1 MKVTFELPDEQ
12 TDKLVIATLK
22 EAYESCVTTLMQ
34 QSRQM
39 FDPIE
44 DVIRRQAAL
53 SEVLSYYMLTPDYS
67 DYIRQWNTKLMEST
81 FEKEAEEE
89 KEAD

>member
-67 DYIRQWNTKLMEST
+67 NYIRLWNTKLMENT

>member
-1 MKVTFELPDEQ
+1 MKVTFELPEEQ

-53 SEVLSYYMLTPDYS
+53 SEVLSYFMLGPDYS
-67 DYIRQWNTKLMEST
+67 NYIRQWNSKLMEST
-81 FEKEAEEE
+81 FEKETEEE

>member
-1 MKVTFELPDEQ
+1 MKVTFELPEEQ
-12 TDKLVIATLK
+12 TEKLVIATLK

-39 FDPIE
+39 FDPVE

-53 SEVLSYYMLTPDYS
+53 SEVLSYFMLGPDYS
-67 DYIRQWNTKLMEST
+67 NYIRQWNTKLMEST

>member
-1 MKVTFELPDEQ
+1 MKVTFELPEEQ

-39 FDPIE
+39 FDPVE

-53 SEVLSYYMLTPDYS
+53 SEVLSYFMLGPDYS
-67 DYIRQWNTKLMEST
+67 NYIRQWNTKLMEST

>member
-39 FDPIE
+39 FDPVE

-53 SEVLSYYMLTPDYS
+53 SEVLSYFMLGPDYS
-67 DYIRQWNTKLMEST
+67 NYIRQWNTKLMEST
-81 FEKEAEEE
+81 FENESKEE

>member
-1 MKVTFELPDEQ
+1 MKVSFELPDEQ
-12 TDKLVIATLK
+12 TDQLVIAALK
-22 EAYESCVTTLMQ
+22 DVYESCVTTLMQ

-39 FDPIE
+39 FDPVE

-53 SEVLSYYMLTPDYS
+53 SEVLSYYMLGPDYS
-67 DYIRQWNTKLMEST
+67 NYIRLWNTKLMENT

>member
-22 EAYESCVTTLMQ
+22 DAYESCMTTLMQ
-34 QSRQM
+34 QTRQM
-39 FDPIE
+39 FDPVE

-53 SEVLSYYMLTPDYS
+53 SEVLSYYMLSPDYTN
-67 DYIRQWNTKLMEST
+67 YIRQWNTKLMEST
-81 FEKEAEEE
+81 FEKEVEEE
-89 KEAD
+89 KEK

>member
-12 TDKLVIATLK
+12 TDKLVVATLK

-39 FDPIE
+39 FDPVE

-53 SEVLSYYMLTPDYS
+53 SEVLSYFMLGPDYS
-67 DYIRQWNTKLMEST
+67 NYIRQWNTKLMEST
-81 FEKEAEEE
+81 FENESKEE
-89 KEAD
+89 KEEG

>member
-12 TDKLVIATLK
+12 TDKLVVATLK

-39 FDPIE
+39 FDPVE

-53 SEVLSYYMLTPDYS
+53 SEVLSYFMLGPDYS
-67 DYIRQWNTKLMEST
+67 NYIRQWNTKLMEST

>member
-67 DYIRQWNTKLMEST
+67 NYIRQWNTKLMEST

>member
-12 TDKLVIATLK
+12 TDKLVVATLK

-39 FDPIE
+39 FDPVE

-53 SEVLSYYMLTPDYS
+53 SEVLSYFMLGPDYS
-67 DYIRQWNTKLMEST
+67 NYIRQWNTKLMEST
-81 FEKEAEEE
+81 FENETKEE
-89 KEAD
+89 KEED

>member
-39 FDPIE
+39 FDPVE

-53 SEVLSYYMLTPDYS
+53 SEVLSYFMLGPDYS
-67 DYIRQWNTKLMEST
+67 NYIRQWNTKLMEST

>member
-67 DYIRQWNTKLMEST
+67 NYIRLWNTKLMEST

>member
-39 FDPIE
+39 FDPVE

-53 SEVLSYYMLTPDYS
+53 SEVLSYFMLGPDYS
-67 DYIRQWNTKLMEST
+67 NYIRQWNTKLMEST
-81 FEKEAEEE
+81 FENESKEE
-89 KEAD
+89 KEEG

>member
-12 TDKLVIATLK
+12 TEKLVIATLK

-39 FDPIE
+39 FDPVE

-53 SEVLSYYMLTPDYS
+53 SEVLSYFMLGPDYS
-67 DYIRQWNTKLMEST
+67 NYIRQWNTKLMEST

>member
-1 MKVTFELPDEQ
+1 MKVTFELPEEQ
-12 TDKLVIATLK
+12 TDKLVVATLK

-39 FDPIE
+39 FDPVE

-53 SEVLSYYMLTPDYS
+53 SEVLSYFMLGPDYS
-67 DYIRQWNTKLMEST
+67 NYIRQWNTKLMEST
-81 FEKEAEEE
+81 FENETEEE

>member
-1 MKVTFELPDEQ
+1 MKVTFELPAEQ
-12 TDKLVIATLK
+12 TDKLVISTLK

-39 FDPIE
+39 FDPVE

-53 SEVLSYYMLTPDYS
+53 SEVLSYFMLGPDYS
-67 DYIRQWNTKLMEST
+67 NYIRQWNTKLMEST

>member
-1 MKVTFELPDEQ
+1 MKVTFELPEEQ

-53 SEVLSYYMLTPDYS
+53 SEVLSYFMLGPDYS
-67 DYIRQWNTKLMEST
+67 NYIRQWNTKLMEST

>member
-1 MKVTFELPDEQ
+1 MKITFELPDEQ

-67 DYIRQWNTKLMEST
+67 NYIRQWNTKLMEST